1 MSMITSSNKPA
12 EVKRLRSGHGPGLG
26 DALAAALVRF
36 QLFERIG
43 GVVPPLPGEGH
54 EDAGRIFN
62 SHGAVQVP

>member
-1 MSMITSSNKPA
+1 MVTSSNKPA
-12 EVKRLRSGHGPGLG
+12 EVEGLRGRDRPGLG

-36 QLFERIG
+36 QLLKRIG
-43 GVVPPLPGEGH
+43 GVVPPLPREGH